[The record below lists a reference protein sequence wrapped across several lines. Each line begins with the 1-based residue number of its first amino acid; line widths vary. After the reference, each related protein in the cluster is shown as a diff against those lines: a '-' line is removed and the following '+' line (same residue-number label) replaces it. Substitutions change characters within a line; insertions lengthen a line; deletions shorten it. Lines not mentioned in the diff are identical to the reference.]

1 MPELTVDDVEQ
12 YTRKRLDKNDTE
24 TERLLAAGL
33 ATVRQFCGWHVT
45 PVKTGHEVEL
55 DGPGGRLLALPTLR
69 LITLTEVTEDGRP
82 VDVSRLYVSKR
93 GLVRKKSGGFWSPH
107 YGAITVTMDH
117 GIDDDDA
124 GAFNAAVL
132 SFIDRMSKA
141 PTGGDPIAVG
151 PFRWAEQKTVSRTA
165 FSATE
170 LAILEQYRLESPA

>member
-1 MPELTVDDVEQ
+1 MPELTPADVEQ
-12 YTRKRLDKNDTE
+12 YTRKRLDKTDAE

-69 LITLTEVTEDGRP
+69 LVTLTEVTEDGKTL
-82 VDVSRLYVSKR
+82 DVSGLYVSKR

-117 GIDDDDA
+117 GIEDTD
-124 GAFNAAVL
+124 AFNAAVL

-151 PFRWAEQKTVSRTA
+151 PFRWAEQKTVSRSA

>member
-33 ATVRQFCGWHVT
+33 AYVRQFCGWHVT

-55 DGPGGRLLALPTLR
+55 DGPGGRLLALPTLK
-69 LITLTEVTEDGRP
+69 LIALTQVTEDGHP
-82 VDVSRLYVSKR
+82 VDVSSLYVSKR
-93 GLVRKKSGGFWSPH
+93 GLVRKKGGGFWSPH

-117 GIDDDDA
+117 GIDDAD
-124 GAFNAAVL
+124 AFNAAVL

-165 FSATE
+165 FSAAE
-170 LAILEQYRLESPA
+170 LSILEQYRLESPA

>member
-1 MPELTVDDVEQ
+1 MPELTPADVEQ
-12 YTRKRLDKNDTE
+12 YTRKRLDKTDAE

-82 VDVSRLYVSKR
+82 VDVSSLYVSKR

-117 GIDDDDA
+117 GIEDA
-124 GAFNAAVL
+124 DAFNAAVL

-141 PTGGDPIAVG
+141 PTGGDPVAVG

>member
-1 MPELTVDDVEQ
+1 MPELTPADVEQ
-12 YTRKRLDKNDTE
+12 YTRKRLDKTDAE

-33 ATVRQFCGWHVT
+33 SYVRQFCGWHVT

-55 DGPGGRLLALPTLR
+55 DGPGGRLLALPTLK
-69 LITLTEVTEDGRP
+69 LIALAEVTEDGQP
-82 VDVSRLYVSKR
+82 VDVSSLYVSKR

-117 GIDDDDA
+117 GIEDA
-124 GAFNAAVL
+124 DAFNAAVL
-132 SFIDRMSKA
+132 SFIDRSSKA

-151 PFRWAEQKTVSRTA
+151 PFRWAEEKTVSRSA

-170 LAILEQYRLESPA
+170 LSILEQYRLESPA

>member
-12 YTRKRLDKNDTE
+12 YTRKRLDKTDAE
-24 TERLLAAGL
+24 TGRLLAAGL
-33 ATVRQFCGWHVT
+33 SYVRQFCGWHVT

-55 DGPGGRLLALPTLR
+55 DGPGGRLLALPTLK
-69 LITLTEVTEDGRP
+69 LIALTEVTENGQP
-82 VDVSRLYVSKR
+82 VDVSSLYVSKR

-117 GIDDDDA
+117 GIEDA
-124 GAFNAAVL
+124 DAFNAAVL
-132 SFIDRMSKA
+132 SFIDRSSKA

-151 PFRWAEQKTVSRTA
+151 PFRWAEEKTVSRSA

-170 LAILEQYRLESPA
+170 LSILEQYRLESPA

>member
-1 MPELTVDDVEQ
+1 MPELTPADVEQ
-12 YTRKRLDKNDTE
+12 YTRKRLDKTDAE
-24 TERLLAAGL
+24 TARLLAVGL
-33 ATVRQFCGWHVT
+33 SAVRQFCGWHVT
-45 PVKTGHEVEL
+45 PVRENHEVEL

-69 LITLTEVTEDGRP
+69 LVTLTEVTEDGKTL
-82 VDVSRLYVSKR
+82 DVSGLYVSKR

-117 GIDDDDA
+117 GIEDA
-124 GAFNAAVL
+124 DAFNAAVL

-151 PFRWAEQKTVSRTA
+151 PFRWAEQKTVSRSA

>member
-1 MPELTVDDVEQ
+1 MPELTPADVEQ
-12 YTRKRLDKNDTE
+12 YTRKRLDKTDAE
-24 TERLLAAGL
+24 TARLLAVGL
-33 ATVRQFCGWHVT
+33 SAARQFCGWHVT
-45 PVKTGHEVEL
+45 PVKENHEVEL

-69 LITLTEVTEDGRP
+69 LVTLTEVTEDGKTL
-82 VDVSRLYVSKR
+82 DVSGLYVSKR

-117 GIDDDDA
+117 GIEDA
-124 GAFNAAVL
+124 DAFNAAVL

-151 PFRWAEQKTVSRTA
+151 PFRWAEQKTVSRSA